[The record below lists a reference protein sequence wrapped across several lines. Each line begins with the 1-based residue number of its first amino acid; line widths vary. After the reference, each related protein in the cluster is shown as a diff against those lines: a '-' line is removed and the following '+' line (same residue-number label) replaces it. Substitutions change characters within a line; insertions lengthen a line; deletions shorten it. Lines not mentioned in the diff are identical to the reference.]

1 MKIPDQFDL
10 NNYYFDLP
18 QELIA
23 QFPSQDR
30 QSSRLLVL
38 NRKDCTITHTYFKE
52 IYKFLPEK
60 SILVVNDSKVF
71 PARLF
76 GKKEATG
83 GRIEFLLITPIPL
96 IMKNKEKDWYFS
108 KVKGLI
114 RPSKGVKK
122 GKKIVISED
131 MYLIVNSKQEF
142 GQVEVFLYWK
152 GDLKDKLE
160 KYGSIPLPPY
170 IKRESTEFDKC
181 RYQTVYSKE
190 EKLGSVAAPTAG
202 LHFTQELLEKLKKEK
217 NIEVVSIT
225 LYVGY
230 GTFSPIR
237 TKDIRKHTMHSEYVE
252 ISEEAAQKISQ
263 AKDLKKKIIAVGTT
277 TVRTLEGVVDIFGSL
292 KPYKGWIDLY
302 IMPGFKFKVIDHLI
316 TNFHLPKSS
325 LLLLVCAFA
334 GRDKV
339 LAAYK
344 EAVSKRYRFFSYG
357 DAMLIL

>member
-10 NNYYFDLP
+10 DNYYFDLP

-23 QFPSQDR
+23 QFPLPDRSQ
-30 QSSRLLVL
+30 SRLLVL
-38 NRKDCTITHTYFKE
+38 DREKSSLVHTYFKE

-60 SILVVNDSKVF
+60 SLLVINDSKVF

-76 GKKEATG
+76 GKKERTH
-83 GRIEFLLITPIPL
+83 GRVEFLLTTPIPL
-96 IMKNKEKDWYFS
+96 IRKEKEGEWFFAE
-108 KVKGLI
+108 VEGLI
-114 RPSKGVKK
+114 RPSRGVKE
-122 GKKIVISED
+122 GKRIIISKDLFLVI
-131 MYLIVNSKQEF
+131 LSKEEF
-142 GQVEVFLYWK
+142 GQVKAFLYWK
-152 GDLKDKLE
+152 EDLVERLK
-160 KYGSIPLPPY
+160 KYGTIPLPPY
-170 IKRESTEFDKC
+170 IKRDSTDLDVI

-202 LHFTQELLEKLKKEK
+202 LHFSEELFEKIRREKE
-217 NIEVVSIT
+217 IEILSIT

-237 TKDIRKHTMHSEYVE
+237 SKDIRKHKIHPEYVE
-252 ISEEAAQKISQ
+252 VSEETASKLQEGIKTNR
-263 AKDLKKKIIAVGTT
+263 KIIAVGTT
-277 TVRTLEGVVDIFGSL
+277 TVRTLEGVARLFGEI

-302 IMPGFKFKVIDHLI
+302 IMPGFEFKVVNHLI

-325 LLLLVCAFA
+325 LLVLVSAFA
-334 GRDKV
+334 GRD
-339 LAAYK
+339 LILNAYK